1 MESTIHPASRAR
13 QQQRLAFM
21 SLVAPNADEAFVVA
35 TMQDRYRRSV
45 TLAVGI
51 AILCVGVGI
60 GVLVGHFSAPTHVG
74 GGGGGVGGSGGGGG
88 GGGGGGDGSHFSFS
102 DFEAREADVTIS
114 DRLMNEMS
122 AENIRDNLRHYASK
136 PHVAGTP
143 ADLEGAQDVI
153 KTWLD
158 QGLDS
163 ARLVPYKV
171 YLQHPPSADDE
182 LANKVQIINPSNGT
196 AMFTSCLREDSFGEE
211 ELEQDGIPPPF
222 NAYSATG
229 DVTGDLVYVNYG
241 RLEDYEYLQN
251 LTTNINFKGKIL
263 IAKYGMTGRNTK
275 VVNAEKFGAAGLI
288 LFSDPHD
295 LPTYGSQH
303 NGIPYPRGSFLP
315 KSAAQ
320 RGSILKDFGDP
331 LTPGY
336 PAKDFAYRS
345 ELNDT
350 SIPKIPVHPIGFGDA
365 EILLSALTGPQPGKG
380 WNRDP
385 ETIYEVGPG
394 FKDPYRG
401 MKVRLVVN
409 SISAHHYTY
418 NSVGFIRGE
427 IEPDRYVI
435 LGNHRDAW
443 ALGAV
448 DPTSGTA
455 TLMEV
460 SRAFGKLKQEGWRP
474 RRSIIFC
481 SFAAEE
487 YGLIGSIEWT
497 EEFNRLLADR
507 SIAFLNLDI
516 AVAGN
521 YVLWTSASPHLR
533 PVVYAATKKVPDPEN
548 NGRSLYDAMVERV
561 PDSLDPH
568 RPLLRRTAGAS
579 DHRGFIMRL
588 GVPFIMIFY
597 GTFNRSFYSL
607 YHTSYETIR
616 LVEEFI
622 DPDYS
627 HHLATTRTFA
637 EMARILADS
646 LVLPFDV
653 YLYSRDLLSMWLD
666 LHFSDASKDLQ
677 DHGISLERLE
687 EAVVEFVGNCT
698 DFQKRVN
705 HVNKSSPSAVRQI
718 NDQMMQLEKA
728 FIKELPDNRLDRHVL
743 FSPRFTESRADKV
756 GPFPGIADAL
766 HKIFQD
772 SDQEGRWKVV
782 AQQVAIL
789 THAIETATAV
799 LKDVTSW

>member
-13 QQQRLAFM
+13 EQQRLAFM

-35 TMQDRYRRSV
+35 TMQDRYKRSV

-51 AILCVGVGI
+51 AILCVGIGI
-60 GVLVGHFSAPTHVG
+60 GVLVGHFSAPSHAAGGGGVIGDG
-74 GGGGGVGGSGGGGG
+74 GGGGRGSERVK
-88 GGGGGGDGSHFSFS
+88 FSYS
-102 DFEAREADVTIS
+102 NFEAREADETIT
-114 DRLMNEMS
+114 DRLMKEMS
-122 AENIRDNLRHYASK
+122 AERIRDNLRHYASK

-143 ADLEGAQDVI
+143 ADLEGAQDI
-153 KTWLD
+153 MKTWLD

-171 YLQHPPSADDE
+171 YLQHPPSPDHE
-182 LANKVQIINPSNGT
+182 LANKVQIINPINGSV
-196 AMFTSCLREDSFGEE
+196 MFTSSLREDSFDEE
-211 ELEQDGIPPPF
+211 ELEQEGIPPPF

-229 DVTGDLVYVNYG
+229 DVTGDLVYINYG

-288 LFSDPHD
+288 LFSDPRD
-295 LPTYGSQH
+295 LPTYGLPH

-315 KSAAQ
+315 KTAAQ
-320 RGSILKDFGDP
+320 RGSILKDIGDP

-336 PAKDFAYRS
+336 PAKDFAYRL

-350 SIPKIPVHPIGFGDA
+350 SIPKIPVHPIGFEDA
-365 EILLSALTGPQPGKG
+365 EKLLSALTGPQPGDG
-380 WNRDP
+380 WNKDP
-385 ETIYEVGPG
+385 RTIFEVGPG
-394 FKDPYRG
+394 FKEPYIG

-418 NSVGFIRGE
+418 NTVGFIRGD

-435 LGNHRDAW
+435 VGNHRDAW

-474 RRSIIFC
+474 RRTIIFC

-497 EEFNRLLADR
+497 EEFNHLLADR
-507 SIAFLNLDI
+507 TIAYLNLDI

-533 PVVYAATKKVPDPEN
+533 PVVYAAAKKIPDPDN
-548 NGRSLYDAMVERV
+548 NERSLYDTMVERK
-561 PDSLDPH
+561 PDDLEPH
-568 RPLLRRTAGAS
+568 RPHVRRTAGAS

-597 GTFNRSFYSL
+597 GTINGSFYSL

-616 LVEEFI
+616 LVEEYI

-627 HHLATTRTFA
+627 HHLATTRVFA
-637 EMARILADS
+637 EMTRILADS

-653 YLYSRDLLSMWLD
+653 HRYSVELLSMWID
-666 LHFSDASKDLQ
+666 LNFSEASVDLL
-677 DHGISLERLE
+677 DHGISLERLK
-687 EAVVEFVGNCT
+687 EAVYDFMGNCT
-698 DFQKRVN
+698 EFQERVSN
-705 HVNKSSPSAVRQI
+705 VNKSSPSAVRQI

-743 FSPRFTESRADKV
+743 FSPRFTEYDARV

-766 HKIFQD
+766 HKILQD
-772 SDQEGRWKVV
+772 SNQETRWKVV
-782 AQQVAIL
+782 SRQVAIL
-789 THAIETATAV
+789 THAIEAATAV

>member
-51 AILCVGVGI
+51 AIL
-60 GVLVGHFSAPTHVG
+60 
-74 GGGGGVGGSGGGGG
+74 
-88 GGGGGGDGSHFSFS
+88 
-102 DFEAREADVTIS
+102 
-114 DRLMNEMS
+114 
-122 AENIRDNLRHYASK
+122 HYASK

-350 SIPKIPVHPIGFGDA
+350 SMTKIPVHPIGFGDA
-365 EILLSALTGPQPGKG
+365 EILL
-380 WNRDP
+380 R
-385 ETIYEVGPG
+385 
-394 FKDPYRG
+394 
-401 MKVRLVVN
+401 KVRLVVN

-568 RPLLRRTAGAS
+568 RPLVRRTAGAS

-743 FSPRFTESRADKV
+743 FSPRFTESSADKV

-772 SDQEGRWKVV
+772 SDQERRWKVV